1 MTLRRFAIATASV
14 TFVLLLM
21 GGLVHNT
28 RSSLACPDWPLCY
41 GQVFPKM
48 EGGVLVEHSHRLVAS
63 TVSLMAAI
71 LMIAA
76 WRSARKT
83 PSKAANQLAWLAT
96 GAFGLVLTQATLG
109 GITVLLRL
117 PPVVSTAHLAVSQLF
132 FLSLIYIAF
141 RAKDDQRAPLAGKVQ
156 RMTMWGAIL
165 VYVQMI
171 IGAAMRHLG
180 AGLAC
185 TDLPLCQGQLWPTNV
200 HPNVSLHV
208 VHRLFALVVFGHLVG
223 MAIVTAKNART
234 TTVKALAIAAPVL
247 ALVQI
252 TLGILSIT
260 TFLDAVPVTAHLGVA
275 AALLADCTILHIVS
289 RGSLSA
295 RATTTA
301 DAPNGLSNVNEGVA
315 A

>member
-1 MTLRRFAIATASV
+1 MTLRRFAIATASL

-76 WRSARKT
+76 WVSAKRTGDK
-83 PSKAANQLAWLAT
+83 KLAWLAT

-109 GITVLLRL
+109 GLTVLLRL

-141 RAKDDQRAPLAGKVQ
+141 RAQNDGRAPLPAKVQ
-156 RMTMWGAIL
+156 RMTAWGMGL

-171 IGAAMRHLG
+171 VGAAMRHLG

-185 TDLPLCQGQLWPTNV
+185 TDLPLCQGQLWPTGV
-200 HPNVSLHV
+200 HPNVTLHV
-208 VHRLFALVVFGHLVG
+208 VHRLFALVVLGHLVG
-223 MAIVTAKNART
+223 MAIVAAKNAQT
-234 TTVKALAIAAPVL
+234 GVIKALAIAAPVL
-247 ALVQI
+247 AVVQI

-275 AALLADCTILHIVS
+275 AALLADCTILHILS

-295 RATTTA
+295 RATVTA
-301 DAPNGLSNVNEGVA
+301 EAPRSSGKARVGVA

>member
-1 MTLRRFAIATASV
+1 MTLRRFAIATASL

-71 LMIAA
+71 LMFAA
-76 WRSARKT
+76 WSSARKT
-83 PSKAANQLAWLAT
+83 GDKRLAWLAT
-96 GAFGLVLTQATLG
+96 GAFALVLTQATLG
-109 GITVLLRL
+109 GLTVLLRL

-141 RAKDDQRAPLAGKVQ
+141 RAKDDGRAPLPGKVQ
-156 RMTMWGAIL
+156 RMTLWAVGL

-185 TDLPLCQGQLWPTNV
+185 TDLPLCQGQLWPTGV
-200 HPNVSLHV
+200 HPNVTLHV
-208 VHRLFALVVFGHLVG
+208 VHRLFALVVFGHIVG
-223 MAIVTAKNART
+223 MAIVTAKNARSGLVT
-234 TTVKALAIAAPVL
+234 ALAIAAPIL
-247 ALVQI
+247 ALTQI

-289 RGSLSA
+289 RGSLRA
-295 RATTTA
+295 RVATQTTNQA
-301 DAPNGLSNVNEGVA
+301 AHGAGNNVGVA